1 MLALFLVIGA
11 ASHGSA
17 SAPLEATQRPAAV
30 DALFKEFNQKTTP
43 GLALGIY
50 QNGQPVLTRAY
61 GMADLENPAPITTD
75 AVFHVA
81 SVSKHFTAFAV
92 LLLANEGKV
101 DLDADVRRYLPYMPD
116 FGDVITVRHLIY
128 HTSGLRDSWRLFAL
142 GGVDSYS
149 HRQQS
154 QVVNMVSRQRGL
166 NFKPGTEYAYSNM
179 NYTLLAE
186 VVRSVTGKTLRQFT
200 TERMFKPLQ
209 MDHTFFADDILEIV
223 PRRAQSYSR
232 EGDTWR
238 RSPLNLDTYGATN
251 LQTTVK
257 DFARWADNFARPKVG
272 DRALLAQ
279 FTSMGKL
286 DDGTPLDYGFALH
299 SETFLG
305 RSAVAHT
312 GADAGFRAIFAY
324 FPAEDFAIALL
335 SNSSLSE
342 SSYIEPLVEIYLGA
356 KDGATR
362 KPSPPPRNRTAATQA
377 AAAPTLAALRE
388 LEGDYRSSELD
399 ATYTLAVKEQTL
411 TLNSIWFDEPMLLK
425 PTGEDAFLTDWP
437 VERIRV
443 ERDAR
448 GRVTAIL
455 SSSGSARNVRFERQT
470 KTDR

>member
-1 MLALFLVIGA
+1 
-11 ASHGSA
+11 
-17 SAPLEATQRPAAV
+17 
-30 DALFKEFNQKTTP
+30 
-43 GLALGIY
+43 
-50 QNGQPVLTRAY
+50 
-61 GMADLENPAPITTD
+61 
-75 AVFHVA
+75 
-81 SVSKHFTAFAV
+81 
-92 LLLANEGKV
+92 
-101 DLDADVRRYLPYMPD
+101 RRYLPYMPD

-128 HTSGLRDSWRLFAL
+128 HTSGLRDSWRLLAL

-149 HRQQS
+149 HRQQA
-154 QVVNMVSRQRGL
+154 QIVNMAARQRGL

-186 VVRSVTGKTLRQFT
+186 IVRSVTGKTLRQFT

-209 MDHTFFADDILEIV
+209 MDHTFFSDDILEIV

-232 EGDTWR
+232 EGDAWR

-272 DRALLAQ
+272 ERALLEQ

-286 DDGTPLDYGFALH
+286 DDGTAINYGFALH
-299 SETFLG
+299 SEKFLG

-312 GADAGFRAIFAY
+312 GSDAGFRAIFAY
-324 FPAEDFAIALL
+324 FPEEDFAIALL

-356 KDGATR
+356 KDGATK
-362 KPSPPPRNRTAATQA
+362 KPPPPPRSRAVTATNQ
-377 AAAPTLAALRE
+377 AAPTLATLRE

-399 ATYTLAVKEQTL
+399 ATYTLTLKGQAL
-411 TLNSIWFDEPMLLK
+411 TLNSIWFDEPMLLES
-425 PTGEDAFLTDWP
+425 TGKDAFLTDWP

-448 GRVTAIL
+448 GRATAIVL
-455 SSSGSARNVRFERQT
+455 SSGSARNIRF
-470 KTDR
+470 DRLAKAKH